1 MLDSLL
7 IFVISAGTVRPTLL
21 LQKESLVP
29 LLEVLLEV
37 ELKTPAGENPGDEGR
52 RYDRVEGGRRG
63 KGRGVHLRLCD
74 PLRLRPPVLEP
85 DLDLRLRDVQAGCEL
100 RPLGDAEVGLGQVLL
115 LQPVQLLVGERGPRL
130 PVRPVL
136 PQGALERQ
144 VGHGGE
150 GGSGGERLRW
160 RKVAW
165 RGSCL
170 LQLLQK
176 QQLGEGGGEL

>member
-1 MLDSLL
+1 MLN
-7 IFVISAGTVRPTLL
+7 ISVDLRHFSWDRATDATFAKGV
-21 LQKESLVP
+21 SSSI
-29 LLEVLLEV
+29 EVLLER
-37 ELKTPAGENPGDEGR
+37 ELKTPAGENSGDEGR

-63 KGRGVHLRLCD
+63 EGRGVHLRLCD

-85 DLDLRLRDVQAGCEL
+85 DLHLGLRQLEL
-100 RPLGDAEVGLGQVLL
+100 GGELGPLGDAEVGLLLVLL
-115 LQPVQLLVGERGPRL
+115 LQPVQLLVGERGPWL
-130 PVRPVL
+130 PVRSVL

-165 RGSCL
+165 RRSCL